1 LLPDR
6 LQLDRLRIER
16 HPDRAAL
23 GRAAGNE
30 SAKLLRETLAAQP
43 RARVVFAAAPS
54 QNESLAALVAAEGI
68 DWSRV
73 EAFHMDEYVG
83 LAADAPQ
90 RFARYLAERL
100 FDRVRPGRVHLIG
113 VGDAAAGLAE
123 AAAECRRY
131 AGLLAAA
138 PIDLVCLGIGENG
151 HIAFND
157 PPVADFEDP
166 ETVKPVALDEAC
178 RWQQVHDG
186 CFASIAEVPAHAIT
200 LTIPALLSARRM
212 VCAVPGPTKRAAVE
226 RLLAGPVSTACPATI
241 LRTHGGCTLHVD
253 HDSSPPLAPPPSA
266 AGSR

>member
-1 LLPDR
+1 MDR
-6 LQLDRLRIER
+6 LQLDRLWIER
-16 HPDRAAL
+16 HPDRSAL
-23 GRAAGNE
+23 GRAAGE
-30 SAKLLRETLAAQP
+30 EASGVLRERLAAQP
-43 RARVVFAAAPS
+43 WARVVFAAAPS
-54 QNESLAALVAAEGI
+54 QNESLAALAAAEGI

-83 LAADAPQ
+83 LAAGAPQ

-113 VGDAAAGLAE
+113 LGDAAAGLAE

-131 AGLLAAA
+131 AALLAAA

-166 ETVKPVALDEAC
+166 EAVKPVALDEAC
-178 RWQQVHDG
+178 RRQQVHDG
-186 CFASIAEVPAHAIT
+186 CFASIADVPTHAIT
-200 LTIPALLSARRM
+200 LTIPTLLAARRL
-212 VCAVPGPTKRAAVE
+212 VCAVPGPTKRAAIE

-241 LRTHGGCTLHVD
+241 LRGHGGCTLHVD
-253 HDSSPPLAPPPSA
+253 HDSAPPLAPLAPPV
-266 AGSR
+266 GDR